1 MQGKVAHVRPTVDSF
16 SSKAGLVA
24 YDGDSA
30 SDSEQRNMY
39 NVRLSFEH
47 KLKERIG
54 IASERGRKSSMQT
67 SRRPTGIQ
75 SRKTPRISTNDPDRG
90 LPAPPTSDEEG
101 AHAEPIAGPSRG
113 TSPSTSHTSSERQV
127 DELARIRTLLRP
139 PPIPGLDDWGIP
151 PVPNGDDD
159 ECDPALIAKLSQFQE
174 LKRDPSNPRHFNDSL
189 MSNRSFRNPHLC
201 AELVEF
207 VDVDECT
214 TKFPADIWD
223 PRDVREGWFAERIA
237 EEQKRREERQA
248 AKQAAGKRSHID
260 FTSSSHSSSARP
272 TSGTARYG
280 TGLHHSG
287 SGGYLNRG
295 SRFAPYSSHMS
306 TSGKDR
312 TDGRWG

>member
-1 MQGKVAHVRPTVDSF
+1 MQGKVVYVRPTVDSF
-16 SSKAGLVA
+16 NSKAGLVA

-30 SDSEQRNMY
+30 SDSEQRNRN

-67 SRRPTGIQ
+67 SGQPAGIQ
-75 SRKTPRISTNDPDRG
+75 SRKTPHISVNDPDRG
-90 LPAPPTSDEEG
+90 LSAPSTPDEEG

-139 PPIPGLDDWGIP
+139 PPIPGIDDWDIP
-151 PVPNGDDD
+151 SVPNEDDD
-159 ECDPALIAKLSQFQE
+159 DCDPALIAKLSQFQE

-189 MSNRSFRNPHLC
+189 MSNRSFRNPHLY
-201 AELVEF
+201 AQLVDF

-214 TKFPADIWD
+214 TNFPADMWD
-223 PRDVREGWFAERIA
+223 PRDVREEWFAERIA

-272 TSGTARYG
+272 TSGTAKYG
-280 TGLHHSG
+280 TGPHHLG
-287 SGGYLNRG
+287 SGGYLNRRG
-295 SRFAPYSSHMS
+295 RFAPYSSYTS
-306 TSGKDR
+306 TYGKG